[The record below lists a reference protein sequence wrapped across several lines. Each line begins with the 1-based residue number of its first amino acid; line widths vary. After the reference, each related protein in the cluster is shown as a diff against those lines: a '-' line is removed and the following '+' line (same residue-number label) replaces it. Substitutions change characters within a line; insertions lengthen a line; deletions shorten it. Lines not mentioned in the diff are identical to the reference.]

1 MNKKKNVQGAFSSL
15 LTSGNISRQVT
26 ANNAIDTKI
35 AIDLPTDEYVKKI
48 IATGKKKVFLNET
61 LYMVTKGNGITLVLK
76 KNEKEEIIFSASE
89 TNFNNEK
96 TKIIYELIKD
106 KLKPIE
112 NLLKKRWWSKNDIWR
127 IKKRFWT
134 VNKNL

>member
-112 NLLKKRWWSKNDIWR
+112 NLLKKRW
-127 IKKRFWT
+127 
-134 VNKNL
+134 